1 MFDINTILAQA
12 LADAVNARITE
23 VLQQHANIVGALAE
37 RIAELEQYKA
47 ACDVVLV
54 SHSERLVAYA
64 NNPAIGVDTTLAAR
78 IDKLEGLEFR
88 IATLE
93 DGKGMSE
100 ARVEALIETAIEQHC
115 VDYDHDSYDQVVSTV
130 EDADLDD
137 IVAKD
142 DVEDI
147 VRSAVND
154 AEITIRIR

>member
-37 RIAELEQYKA
+37 RIAALETE
-47 ACDVVLV
+47 VLALGNV
-54 SHSERLVAYA
+54 EEIKY
-64 NNPAIGVDTTLAAR
+64 
-78 IDKLEGLEFR
+78 R

-100 ARVEALIETAIEQHC
+100 DRVEALIETAIEQHC
-115 VDYDHDSYDQVVSTV
+115 ADYDHDSYDNVVSTV

-142 DVEDI
+142 DVEDM
-147 VRSAVND
+147 VRSAVNE

>member
-37 RIAELEQYKA
+37 RIAALETE
-47 ACDVVLV
+47 VLALGNV
-54 SHSERLVAYA
+54 EEIKY
-64 NNPAIGVDTTLAAR
+64 
-78 IDKLEGLEFR
+78 R

-100 ARVEALIETAIEQHC
+100 DRVEALIETAIEQHC
-115 VDYDHDSYDQVVSTV
+115 AEYDHDSYDSVVSTV
-130 EDADLDD
+130 EDADLDE
-137 IVAKD
+137 IVSKD
-142 DVEDI
+142 TVEDM